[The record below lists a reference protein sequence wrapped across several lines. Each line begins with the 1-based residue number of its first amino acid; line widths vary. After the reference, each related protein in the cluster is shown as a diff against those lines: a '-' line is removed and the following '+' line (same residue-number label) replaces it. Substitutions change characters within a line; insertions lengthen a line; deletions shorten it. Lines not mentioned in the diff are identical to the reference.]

1 MKKYIESQF
10 GKSIGLIGIVFIVFT
25 ISAFGQGMKFDPDAF
40 GKGKK
45 IERTRADVVPK
56 VASLKGYTP
65 YVMTQN
71 RSNCVAY
78 SLATARTMLLA
89 RNHRITGRDTITAFY
104 FSPHWIYYR
113 TKDDSDDNCM
123 EGLDIEKAS
132 LDLLNNG
139 VPFMADVEYEK
150 YYPFGDIELCNYY
163 PNVMV
168 EDIEKA
174 IDYKVDEIYRVED
187 LDGVKLAIS
196 SGFPT
201 VVGMLLPDS
210 FKEQVGKDVWTTL
223 PTDGYE
229 GAYGHAMVVVGY
241 DDYKY
246 GGAIEIM
253 NSWGDEWGNEGF
265 IWIRY
270 KDFMKY
276 TLGAY
281 SMEKKLKLG
290 VANPHLDSK
299 LREDKLISNKTDKA
313 TIEKF
318 SKMGGLFKA
327 LHKD

>member
-1 MKKYIESQF
+1 MKIHIERQF

-89 RNHRITGRDTITAFY
+89 RNHRISGRDTITAFY

-163 PNVMV
+163 PNVMD

-223 PTDGYE
+223 PTDGYD

-246 GGAIEIM
+246 GGAVEIM
-253 NSWGDEWGNEGF
+253 NSWGDEWGNEGY
-265 IWIRY
+265 IWIKY
-270 KDFMKY
+270 SDFTKY
-276 TLGAY
+276 ALGAY
-281 SMEKKLKLG
+281 SLEKRLKLG
-290 VANPHLDSK
+290 SSNISLNSNLLKDQNNSIQVDS
-299 LREDKLISNKTDKA
+299 IA
-313 TIEKF
+313 IVKF
-318 SKMGGLFKA
+318 SAIKGLFDV
-327 LHKD
+327 LHN